1 MLTSDPFQQWK
12 WHTST
17 KFASVSLLHVC
28 SVASDSSIWASHSW
42 NWRKS
47 TLGVCHRPTST
58 STTATNE
65 TKSNDDIDFK
75 RDFTQLTAWM
85 IAPTHVPGGGV
96 AVLFSSH
103 AHESQIADALKK
115 NNNLI
120 PSQNRLS
127 MSMWLQMRTKPAW
140 GTLQLWI
147 FLSCSINAAID
158 VLTRRV
164 GL

>member
-1 MLTSDPFQQWK
+1 
-12 WHTST
+12 
-17 KFASVSLLHVC
+17 
-28 SVASDSSIWASHSW
+28 
-42 NWRKS
+42 
-47 TLGVCHRPTST
+47 
-58 STTATNE
+58 
-65 TKSNDDIDFK
+65 
-75 RDFTQLTAWM
+75 M
-85 IAPTHVPGGGV
+85 IAPTYASSGGV

-115 NNNLI
+115 INNLI

-127 MSMWLQMRTKPAW
+127 MSMWLQMRTKTAG

-147 FLSCSINAAID
+147 FLSRNINAAID

>member
-1 MLTSDPFQQWK
+1 
-12 WHTST
+12 
-17 KFASVSLLHVC
+17 
-28 SVASDSSIWASHSW
+28 
-42 NWRKS
+42 
-47 TLGVCHRPTST
+47 
-58 STTATNE
+58 
-65 TKSNDDIDFK
+65 
-75 RDFTQLTAWM
+75 M
-85 IAPTHVPGGGV
+85 IAPTYVPSGGV
-96 AVLFSSH
+96 AVLFSSR

-115 NNNLI
+115 FNNLI

-147 FLSCSINAAID
+147 FLSRNINAAID